1 MKFTQYCQ
9 ANNIQLLRDDKKYL
23 VTMLRNIPENPRK
36 SLLKRFCDEWLL
48 GFELEENVLLKQNM
62 GRFRAN
68 SWLRQEL
75 TSNTHK
81 KCD

>member
-1 MKFTQYCQ
+1 MKFTQFCQ

-23 VTMLRNIPENPRK
+23 VAILSGTNDNLRK
-36 SLLKRFCDEWLL
+36 SLLKRYCYEWLL
-48 GFELEENVLLKQNM
+48 GIELEENVLLKQNM

-75 TSNTHK
+75 NK
-81 KCD
+81 KGID